1 MRQVRSRAFMG
12 RLQLMSPTNVLPLR
26 AARDGIGDVHGR
38 GEANGYQPGAI
49 ESGLPLTPQRL
60 DLIKAYANGSARR
73 AQAPTAS
80 QIARRFAPRAEAA
93 PPRSDPEPS
102 HQAPITAPFSLL
114 ASGIRRLT
122 AVLVVAAL
130 LPNLTL
136 AAFWLRLI
144 ELPWSQ
150 SATSPSSE
158 RPVPAA
164 QFEIALP
171 VLSAPALVEATA
183 GENIVLPIALDG
195 TDGVPAGSL
204 ILIKGLPRGSTLSGG
219 RPHGET
225 DWSLRPDEIGDL
237 HLVAGGIGSGESRL
251 TIQLLAPNN
260 GVLADAATVLKVTAD
275 PAGAYAAAAID
286 MDPAEARLAHAL
298 PKEIEIAASVEPLA
312 DRDETGSIAEPVPL
326 PTRRPQPNAQDED
339 EASWIRPSAYVN
351 LREAASP
358 NAPVVNVVAKG
369 AKLRVIGRKRG
380 WVQVTDPATSQ
391 SGWIYSGNVE
401 TLP

>member
-1 MRQVRSRAFMG
+1 
-12 RLQLMSPTNVLPLR
+12 
-26 AARDGIGDVHGR
+26 
-38 GEANGYQPGAI
+38 
-49 ESGLPLTPQRL
+49 
-60 DLIKAYANGSARR
+60 
-73 AQAPTAS
+73 
-80 QIARRFAPRAEAA
+80 
-93 PPRSDPEPS
+93 
-102 HQAPITAPFSLL
+102 
-114 ASGIRRLT
+114 
-122 AVLVVAAL
+122 
-130 LPNLTL
+130 
-136 AAFWLRLI
+136 
-144 ELPWSQ
+144 
-150 SATSPSSE
+150 
-158 RPVPAA
+158 
-164 QFEIALP
+164 
-171 VLSAPALVEATA
+171 
-183 GENIVLPIALDG
+183 
-195 TDGVPAGSL
+195 
-204 ILIKGLPRGSTLSGG
+204 LSGG

-237 HLVAGGIGSGESRL
+237 HLVAGGIGCGESRL

-286 MDPAEARLAHAL
+286 TDPAEARLAHAL
-298 PKEIEIAASVEPLA
+298 PKEIGIAASVEPLA

-339 EASWIRPSAYVN
+339 EAGWIRPSAYVN